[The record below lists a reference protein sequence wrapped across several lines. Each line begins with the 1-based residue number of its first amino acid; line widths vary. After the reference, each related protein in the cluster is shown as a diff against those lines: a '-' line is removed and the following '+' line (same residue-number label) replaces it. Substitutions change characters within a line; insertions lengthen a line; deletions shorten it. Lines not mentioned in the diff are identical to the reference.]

1 MSYDNPTDPSSANLP
16 AELDIPVL
24 AIRNTVIFP
33 VLAFPI
39 NVGRTKSVRA
49 IEKALAPYRTEVVDL
64 PDGARAIEVHELPYG
79 VTATDLLE
87 EIEAQVRGGRLAFVQ
102 SLREGDG
109 AVHVVIEL
117 TSDAVVERA
126 LEDLQKH
133 TSLAKEKYLGIFSQ
147 RDPKTEDPDPSDL
160 HQVGTIVKIL
170 KMVKVP
176 GNKLNVIIQGLARAK
191 VQDWGSDESYL
202 RAKLETFQPETP
214 SRDAEELMDS
224 LRELAQKVIDLSPQI
239 PAEANFLVRSINEP
253 GVLADIVASNLN
265 IPPDEKQELLETFPT
280 HDRMQKVIALLNKE
294 IQVLELSN
302 KIQTEVKGEM
312 DKAQREYFL
321 REQLKAIQK
330 ELGEVDERQEEFEEL
345 KRGIKRAKMPKE
357 VEEVA
362 FKELKRMARMSPGAA
377 EYTVSRTYIDWLTD
391 LPWAISSKDRLD
403 VNEAER
409 ILDSDHFGLEKVKQR
424 ILEFLAVRKLK
435 QDMKGPIL
443 CLVGPPGVG
452 KTSLAKSVARALG
465 RKMHRIALGGVRDEA
480 EIRGHRRT
488 YIGSMPGKVIK
499 GLKKSG
505 TNNPVFV
512 LDEIDKLGAD
522 YRGDPSSA
530 LLEVLDPE
538 QNDTFQDH
546 YLDVTFDLSKV
557 LFIATANVPDTI
569 PGPLRDR
576 MEIIRIAGYTHN
588 EKQQIAR
595 RYLWP
600 ECLEDHGLTD
610 DMVTLPDAT
619 LDKVIEAYTREA
631 GVRSLK
637 RELAA
642 VCRWSAREIASEK
655 RERGFEITSELLEE
669 IRGPIHFFKE
679 VADRTAVAGVATGL
693 AWTAVGGEILFIEA
707 TKMKGKGGLTLTGS
721 LGDVMKESVSVARSY
736 IRAAGDELGVD
747 VDDFDSLDL
756 HVHVPS
762 GAIPKD
768 GPSAGVTM
776 ITAITSLMTGL
787 KVDPT
792 LAMTGEITLRGAVLP
807 VGGVKEKVLAAHR
820 AGIRTV
826 LLPERCKKDL
836 VEVPDEIQQDME
848 FKFMSRMEDVL
859 NEALG
864 KENLAEARKKL
875 ALKKQKKAVEAN
887 SAAAQA

>member
-1 MSYDNPTDPSSANLP
+1 MAFDTPSNPSSGDSANLP
-16 AELDIPVL
+16 DVLDVPVL

-39 NVGRTKSVRA
+39 NVGRPKSVEA
-49 IEKALAPYRTEVVDL
+49 VEEALATEDKL
-64 PDGARAIEVHELPYG
+64 
-79 VTATDLLE
+79 
-87 EIEAQVRGGRLAFVQ
+87 
-102 SLREGDG
+102 
-109 AVHVVIEL
+109 
-117 TSDAVVERA
+117 
-126 LEDLQKH
+126 
-133 TSLAKEKYLGIFSQ
+133 LGILAQ
-147 RDPKTEDPDPSDL
+147 RDPKTEDPGDDDL
-160 HQVGTIVKIL
+160 YEVGTVVKIL

-176 GNKLNVIIQGLARAK
+176 GNKLNVIIQGLARVK
-191 VQDWGSDESYL
+191 VDQWTARDGHLRARMRTYKPDES
-202 RAKLETFQPETP
+202 
-214 SRDAEELMDS
+214 ELGDVSDLMGT
-224 LRELAQKVIDLSPQI
+224 LRELAQKIIDLSPQI
-239 PAEANFLVRSINEP
+239 PAEASFLVRSIDEP

-265 IPPDEKQELLETFPT
+265 IPSEEKQELLETFDT
-280 HDRMQKVIALLNKE
+280 RERMEKVIAVLNKE
-294 IQVLELSN
+294 LQVLELSN

-345 KRGIKRAKMPKE
+345 KRNIKKAKMPKE
-357 VEEVA
+357 VEKVA
-362 FKELKRMARMSPGAA
+362 FKELKRMSRMSPGAA
-377 EYTVSRTYIDWLTD
+377 EYTVARTYLDWLCE
-391 LPWAISSKDRLD
+391 LPWSITSTDRLD
-403 VNEAER
+403 VNEAET
-409 ILDSDHFGLEKVKQR
+409 ILDEDHYGLEKVKQR

-465 RKMHRIALGGVRDEA
+465 RKMVRISLGGVRDEA

-488 YIGSMPGKVIK
+488 YIGSMPGKVVKGIK
-499 GLKKSG
+499 KAG

-512 LDEIDKLGAD
+512 LDEIDKLGSD

-557 LFIATANVPDTI
+557 LFIATANIPDTI

-576 MEIIRIAGYTHN
+576 MEIIRVAGYTHQ
-588 EKQQIAR
+588 EKVQIAR
-595 RYLWP
+595 NYLIP
-600 ECLEDHGLTD
+600 EVLEEHGLTD
-610 DMVTLPDAT
+610 EMMTITDEA
-619 LDKVIEAYTREA
+619 LDKIIESYTREA

-642 VCRWSAREIASEK
+642 QARWVAKEVASEH
-655 RERGFEITSELLEE
+655 REPPVDVDPPLVEE

-679 VADRTAVAGVATGL
+679 VAERTSVPGVATGL
-693 AWTAVGGEILFIEA
+693 AWTAVGGDILFIEA
-707 TKMKGKGGLTLTGS
+707 TKMKGKGNLTLTGS

-736 IRAAGDELGVD
+736 VRSMALELGIHEETFEKV
-747 VDDFDSLDL
+747 DL

-776 ITAITSLMTGL
+776 ITAVTSLLTGL
-787 KVDPT
+787 MVDPT
-792 LAMTGEITLRGAVLP
+792 VAMTGEITLRGAVLP
-807 VGGVKEKVLAAHR
+807 VGGIKEKVLAAHR
-820 AGIRTV
+820 AGIRKV
-826 LLPERCKKDL
+826 LLPEKNKKDL
-836 VEVPDEIQQDME
+836 VEVPDEVKNDLE
-848 FKFMSRMEDVL
+848 FVFVGRMEEVL
-859 NEALG
+859 HETLGEDALTRL
-864 KENLAEARKKL
+864 KEELEVARQAE
-875 ALKKQKKAVEAN
+875 Q
-887 SAAAQA
+887 SAQASGGEAHA

>member
-1 MSYDNPTDPSSANLP
+1 MAFDNPTDPSSTDLP
-16 AELDIPVL
+16 DSLEVPVL

-39 NVGRTKSVRA
+39 NVGRPQSVRA
-49 IEKALAPYRTEVVDL
+49 VEKALESP
-64 PDGARAIEVHELPYG
+64 
-79 VTATDLLE
+79 
-87 EIEAQVRGGRLAFVQ
+87 
-102 SLREGDG
+102 
-109 AVHVVIEL
+109 
-117 TSDAVVERA
+117 
-126 LEDLQKH
+126 
-133 TSLAKEKYLGIFSQ
+133 EKLLGIVAQ
-147 RDPKTEDPDPSDL
+147 RDPKTENPDHDDL
-160 HQVGTIVKIL
+160 YQVGTVVKIL

-176 GNKLNVIIQGLARAK
+176 GNKLNVIIQGLSRAK
-191 VQDWGSDESYL
+191 VDSWVSEEDYL
-202 RAKLETFQPETP
+202 RAQLSPKPQ
-214 SRDAEELMDS
+214 EEATEEARGLMS
-224 LRELAQKVIDLSPQI
+224 TLRELAQKIIDLSPQI
-239 PAEANFLVRSINEP
+239 PAEASFLVRSIDEP

-265 IPPDEKQELLETFPT
+265 VPPEEKQELLQTFST
-280 HDRMQKVIALLNKE
+280 RERMEKVIALLNKE

-330 ELGEVDERQEEFEEL
+330 ELGEFDERQEEFEEL
-345 KRGIKRAKMPKE
+345 KRAIKRARMPAD
-357 VEEVA
+357 VEKIAV
-362 FKELKRMARMSPGAA
+362 KELKRMARMSPGAA
-377 EYTVSRTYIDWLTD
+377 EYTVARTYLDWLTE
-391 LPWAISSKDRLD
+391 LPWAVASEDRLD
-403 VNEAER
+403 VNEAEE
-409 ILDSDHFGLEKVKQR
+409 ILDADHYGLEKVKTR
-424 ILEFLAVRKLK
+424 MLEFLSVLKLK
-435 QDMKGPIL
+435 KDLKGPIL

-452 KTSLAKSVARALG
+452 KTSLAKSVARALN
-465 RKMHRIALGGVRDEA
+465 RQLVRIALGGVRDEA
-480 EIRGHRRT
+480 EIRGHRKT

-505 TNNPVFV
+505 THNPVFV

-576 MEIIRIAGYTHN
+576 MEIIRISGYTHL
-588 EKQQIAR
+588 EKVQIAK

-600 ECLEDHGLTD
+600 QCLTDHGLTED
-610 DMVTLPDAT
+610 HVSLTDAG
-619 LDKVIEAYTREA
+619 LDKVIENYTREA

-642 VCRWSAREIASEK
+642 VCRWVAKKVASDQAD
-655 RERGFEITSELLEE
+655 GQISVDAELVEE
-669 IRGPIHFFKE
+669 IRGPIHYWKDIAE
-679 VADRTAVAGVATGL
+679 RTAVPGVATGL

-707 TKMKGKGGLTLTGS
+707 TRMRGKGGMTLTGS

-736 IRAAGDELGVD
+736 LRSMSDQFGIDE
-747 VDDFDSLDL
+747 DDFDKLDL

-776 ITAITSLMTGL
+776 ITALTSLLTGL
-787 KVDPT
+787 TVDPT
-792 LAMTGEITLRGAVLP
+792 VAMTGEITLRGAVLP

-820 AGIRTV
+820 AGIRKV
-826 LLPERCKKDL
+826 LLPHKCRKDL
-836 VEVPDEIQQDME
+836 IEVPDEIRQDLE
-848 FKFMSRMEDVL
+848 FEFVSRMEEVVEL
-859 NEALG
+859 ALG
-864 KENLAEARKKL
+864 KNELAKARADLALRKQQRAAEASL
-875 ALKKQKKAVEAN
+875 PTA
-887 SAAAQA
+887 SA

>member
-1 MSYDNPTDPSSANLP
+1 MSFDNPTDPASANLP
-16 AELDIPVL
+16 PTLEIPVL

-49 IEKALAPYRTEVVDL
+49 VEEALA
-64 PDGARAIEVHELPYG
+64 
-79 VTATDLLE
+79 TD
-87 EIEAQVRGGRLAFVQ
+87 
-102 SLREGDG
+102 
-109 AVHVVIEL
+109 
-117 TSDAVVERA
+117 
-126 LEDLQKH
+126 
-133 TSLAKEKYLGIFSQ
+133 EKYLGIFAQ
-147 RDPKTEDPDPSDL
+147 RDPKTEDPEASDL
-160 HQVGTIVKIL
+160 YQVGTVVKIL

-176 GNKLNVIIQGLARAK
+176 TNKLNVIIQGLARARIREWK
-191 VQDWGSDESYL
+191 DDGQYL
-202 RAKLETFQPETP
+202 CAELETYKPEPTT
-214 SRDAEELMDS
+214 REAEALMDT
-224 LRELAQKVIDLSPQI
+224 LRELAQKIIDLSPQI
-239 PAEANFLVRSINEP
+239 PAEASFLVRSIDEP

-265 IPPDEKQELLETFPT
+265 IQPDEKQELLETFPT
-280 HDRMQKVIALLNKE
+280 HERMQKVIALLNKE

-345 KRGIKRAKMPKE
+345 KRAIKRAKMPKD
-357 VEEVA
+357 VEEIA
-362 FKELKRMARMSPGAA
+362 FKELKRMGRMSPGAA
-377 EYTVSRTYIDWLTD
+377 EYTVSRTYIDWLCE
-391 LPWAISSKDRLD
+391 LPWSVSSKDRLD

-409 ILDSDHFGLEKVKQR
+409 ILEEDHYGLEKVKQR

-465 RKMHRIALGGVRDEA
+465 RKMVRIALGGVRDEA
-480 EIRGHRRT
+480 EVRGHRRT

-499 GLKKSG
+499 GMKKAG

-538 QNDTFQDH
+538 QNDTFMDH
-546 YLDVTFDLSKV
+546 YLDVSFDLSKV
-557 LFIATANVPDTI
+557 LFIATANIPDTI

-576 MEIIRIAGYTHN
+576 MEIIRIAGYTHH
-588 EKQQIAR
+588 EKVQIAR
-595 RYLWP
+595 RYLWV

-610 DMVTLPDAT
+610 EMVTLQDDA
-619 LDKVIEAYTREA
+619 LDKVIESYTLEA
-631 GVRSLK
+631 GVRGLK

-642 VCRWSAREIASEK
+642 VCRWCAREIASGK
-655 RERGFEITSELLEE
+655 RQPGFPITPELLED
-669 IRGPIHFFKE
+669 IRGPIHYWKE
-679 VADRTAVAGVATGL
+679 VAERTAVPGVATGL
-693 AWTAVGGEILFIEA
+693 AWTQTGGEILFIEA
-707 TKMKGKGGLTLTGS
+707 TKMKGKGTMTLTGS
-721 LGDVMKESVSVARSY
+721 LGDVMKESVSVARSF
-736 IRAAGDELGVD
+736 IRSMGDEIGVD
-747 VDDFDSLDL
+747 EADFESLDL

-776 ITAITSLMTGL
+776 ITAITSLLTGL
-787 KVDPT
+787 RVDPT
-792 LAMTGEITLRGAVLP
+792 VAMTGEITLRGAVLP
-807 VGGVKEKVLAAHR
+807 VGGIKEKVLAAHR
-820 AGIRTV
+820 AGIKTV
-826 LLPERCKKDL
+826 ILPDKNRKDL
-836 VEVPDEIQQDME
+836 MEVPEEIQRDLE
-848 FKFMSRMEDVL
+848 FMFVARMEEVL
-859 NEALG
+859 Q
-864 KENLAEARKKL
+864 LAFGADNVAEVRRKL
-875 ALKKQKKAVEAN
+875 AAKRQGDGKDTKVAEPPAP
-887 SAAAQA
+887 QA

>member
-1 MSYDNPTDPSSANLP
+1 MAFDDPSDSDSADLP
-16 AELDIPVL
+16 STMRIPVL

-39 NVGRTKSVRA
+39 NVGREKSV
-49 IEKALAPYRTEVVDL
+49 KAVEQAL
-64 PDGARAIEVHELPYG
+64 G
-79 VTATDLLE
+79 TD
-87 EIEAQVRGGRLAFVQ
+87 
-102 SLREGDG
+102 
-109 AVHVVIEL
+109 
-117 TSDAVVERA
+117 
-126 LEDLQKH
+126 
-133 TSLAKEKYLGIFSQ
+133 EKYLGIFAQ
-147 RDPKTEDPDPSDL
+147 RDPKTEDPTPDDL
-160 HQVGTIVKIL
+160 FPVGTVVKIL

-176 GNKLNVIIQGLARAK
+176 GNKLNVIIQGLSRARVK
-191 VQDWGSDESYL
+191 DWDADNGFLE
-202 RAKLETFQPETP
+202 AELETFPVQEAPPE
-214 SRDAEELMDS
+214 AEALMS
-224 LRELAQKVIDLSPQI
+224 PLRELSQKIIDLSPQI
-239 PAEANFLVRSINEP
+239 PAEANFLVRSIDEP

-265 IPPDEKQELLETFPT
+265 IPPEEKQELLETC
-280 HDRMQKVIALLNKE
+280 DVKERMEKVIALLNKE

-345 KRGIKRAKMPKE
+345 RRNISRARMPQE

-377 EYTVSRTYIDWLTD
+377 EYTVSRTYLDWLCE
-391 LPWAISSKDRLD
+391 LPWSITSEDRLD

-409 ILDSDHFGLEKVKQR
+409 ILDEDHYGLDKVKQR

-435 QDMKGPIL
+435 ADMKGPIL
-443 CLVGPPGVG
+443 CMVGPPGVG

-465 RKMHRIALGGVRDEA
+465 RKMVRISLGGVRDEA
-480 EIRGHRRT
+480 EIRGHRKT

-499 GLKKSG
+499 GLKKAG

-576 MEIIRIAGYTHN
+576 MEMLRVAGYTMQ
-588 EKQQIAR
+588 EKVQIAN

-600 ECLEDHGLTD
+600 EVLEDHGLTEE
-610 DMVTLPDAT
+610 MVTLQPEA
-619 LDKVIEAYTREA
+619 LNKIIESYTREA

-642 VCRWSAREIASEK
+642 VCRWCAREIASEK
-655 RERGFEITSELLEE
+655 RETIEVDPEMVEE

-679 VADRTAVAGVATGL
+679 VAERTSVPGVATGL

-707 TKMKGKGGLTLTGS
+707 TRMKGKGGLTLTGS

-736 IRAAGDELGVD
+736 IKAAGDDLGID
-747 VDDFDSLDL
+747 VDEFSNIDL
-756 HVHVPS
+756 HVHVPH

-776 ITAITSLMTGL
+776 ITAITSLLTGI

-792 LAMTGEITLRGAVLP
+792 IAMTGEITLRGAVLP

-820 AGIRTV
+820 AGIKTV
-826 LLPERCKKDL
+826 LLPEKCRKDL
-836 VEVPDEIQQDME
+836 TEVPDEIQNDLE
-848 FKFMSRMEDVL
+848 FHFVGRMEEVL
-859 NEALG
+859 DLTLG
-864 KENLAEARKKL
+864 ADNLAEARKAL
-875 ALKKQKKAVEAN
+875 ALKRQKD
-887 SAAAQA
+887 AATKPPEPAQA

>member
-1 MSYDNPTDPSSANLP
+1 MSFENPTDPSSANLP
-16 AELDIPVL
+16 SNLEIPVL

-39 NVGRTKSVRA
+39 NVGRPKSVKA
-49 IEKALAPYRTEVVDL
+49 VEEALATE
-64 PDGARAIEVHELPYG
+64 
-79 VTATDLLE
+79 
-87 EIEAQVRGGRLAFVQ
+87 
-102 SLREGDG
+102 
-109 AVHVVIEL
+109 
-117 TSDAVVERA
+117 
-126 LEDLQKH
+126 
-133 TSLAKEKYLGIFSQ
+133 EKFLGIFAQ
-147 RDPKTEDPDPSDL
+147 RDPKTEHPDPSDL
-160 HQVGTIVKIL
+160 YQVGTVVKIL

-176 GNKLNVIIQGLARAK
+176 GNKLNVIIQGLARARVK
-191 VQDWGSDESYL
+191 DWTETETYL
-202 RAKLETFQPETP
+202 RADIESFKP
-214 SRDAEELMDS
+214 DAPTREAENLMS
-224 LRELAQKVIDLSPQI
+224 TLRELAQKIIDLSPQI
-239 PAEANFLVRSINEP
+239 PAEASFLVRSIDEP

-265 IPPDEKQELLETFPT
+265 IPPDEKQELLETFDI
-280 HDRMQKVIALLNKE
+280 HERMEKVIALLNKE

-330 ELGEVDERQEEFEEL
+330 ELGEVDERHEEFEEI
-345 KRGIKRAKMPKE
+345 KRSIKRAKMPRE

-362 FKELKRMARMSPGAA
+362 FKELKRMSRMSPGAA
-377 EYTVSRTYIDWLTD
+377 EYTVSRTYIDWLAE
-391 LPWAISSKDRLD
+391 LPWSISSKDRLD

-409 ILDSDHFGLEKVKQR
+409 ILDEDHYGLEKVKKR

-435 QDMKGPIL
+435 ADMKGPIL

-465 RKMHRIALGGVRDEA
+465 RKMHRISLGGVRDEA
-480 EIRGHRRT
+480 EVRGHRRT
-488 YIGSMPGKVIK
+488 YIGSMPGKIIK
-499 GLKKSG
+499 GLKKAG

-538 QNDTFQDH
+538 QNDSFQDH

-557 LFIATANVPDTI
+557 LFIATANIPDTI
-569 PGPLRDR
+569 PGPLLDR
-576 MEIIRIAGYTHN
+576 MEVIRIAGYTML
-588 EKQQIAR
+588 EKKNIAT

-600 ECLEDHGLTD
+600 QCLEDHGLTD
-610 DMVTLPDAT
+610 DMITIEEEALN
-619 LDKVIEAYTREA
+619 KVIEGYTREA
-631 GVRSLK
+631 GVRNLK

-642 VCRWSAREIASEK
+642 ICRWSAREIASAK
-655 RERGFEITSELLEE
+655 REAPIKVTGELVEE

-679 VADRTAVAGVATGL
+679 VAERTSTPGVATGL
-693 AWTAVGGEILFIEA
+693 AWTSVGGEILFIEA
-707 TKMKGKGGLTLTGS
+707 TKMKGKGNLTLTGS

-736 IRAAGDELGVD
+736 IKATASELGID
-747 VDDFDSLDL
+747 QLDFERLDL

-776 ITAITSLMTGL
+776 ITAITSLLTGI
-787 KVDPT
+787 KVDPAV
-792 LAMTGEITLRGAVLP
+792 AMTGEITLRGAVLP

-820 AGIRTV
+820 AGIKTV
-826 LLPERCKKDL
+826 LLPEKCRKDL
-836 VEVPDEIQQDME
+836 IEVPDEIQQDLE

-859 NEALG
+859 NATLG
-864 KENLAEARKKL
+864 KKNLDKVRKNLATTVAAR
-875 ALKKQKKAVEAN
+875 AAEEAN
-887 SAAAQA
+887 KKGETKAQA

>member
-1 MSYDNPTDPSSANLP
+1 MAFDNPAGSDSANLP
-16 AELDIPVL
+16 EVLDVPVL

-39 NVGRTKSVRA
+39 NVGRPKSVRA
-49 IEKALAPYRTEVVDL
+49 
-64 PDGARAIEVHELPYG
+64 
-79 VTATDLLE
+79 
-87 EIEAQVRGGRLAFVQ
+87 
-102 SLREGDG
+102 
-109 AVHVVIEL
+109 
-117 TSDAVVERA
+117 VERA
-126 LEDLQKH
+126 LATEDKL
-133 TSLAKEKYLGIFSQ
+133 LGILAQ
-147 RDPKTEDPDPSDL
+147 RDPKTEDPGEDDL
-160 HQVGTIVKIL
+160 YEVGTVVKIL

-176 GNKLNVIIQGLARAK
+176 GNKLSVIIQGLARVK
-191 VQDWGSDESYL
+191 VDKWEEDSGHLKARL
-202 RAKLETFQPETP
+202 RTYQPDDT
-214 SRDAEELMDS
+214 SAEDVGELMRN
-224 LRELAQKVIDLSPQI
+224 LRELAQKIIDLSPQI
-239 PAEANFLVRSINEP
+239 PAEASFLVRSIDEP

-265 IPPDEKQELLETFPT
+265 IPSEEKQELLETFET
-280 HDRMQKVIALLNKE
+280 RERMEKVIAVLNKE
-294 IQVLELSN
+294 LQVLELSN

-345 KRGIKRAKMPKE
+345 KRNIKKAKMPRE
-357 VEEVA
+357 VEKVA
-362 FKELKRMARMSPGAA
+362 FKELKRMSRMSPGAA
-377 EYTVSRTYIDWLTD
+377 EYTVSRTYIDWLTE
-391 LPWAISSKDRLD
+391 LPWSITSDDRLD
-403 VNEAER
+403 VNEAEK
-409 ILDSDHFGLEKVKQR
+409 ILDSDHYGLTKVKQR

-435 QDMKGPIL
+435 SDMKGPIL

-452 KTSLAKSVARALG
+452 KTSLAKSVAKALG
-465 RKMHRIALGGVRDEA
+465 RKMVRISLGGVRDEA
-480 EIRGHRRT
+480 EIRGHRKT

-499 GLKKSG
+499 GIKKAG

-512 LDEIDKLGAD
+512 LDEIDKLGSD

-576 MEIIRIAGYTHN
+576 MEIIRVAGYTHE
-588 EKQQIAR
+588 EKRQIAKN
-595 RYLWP
+595 YLIP
-600 ECLEDHGLTD
+600 EVLEEHGLTD
-610 DMVTLPDAT
+610 EMMQITPPA
-619 LDKVIEAYTREA
+619 LDKIIESYTREA

-642 VCRWSAREIASEK
+642 QARWVAKEIASENRK
-655 RERGFEITSELLEE
+655 PPIIVDEELVEE

-679 VADRTAVAGVATGL
+679 VAERTSVPGVATGL
-693 AWTAVGGEILFIEA
+693 AWTAVGGDILFIEA

-736 IRAAGDELGVD
+736 IRSMAGELGIGEEA
-747 VDDFDSLDL
+747 FEKLDL

-776 ITAITSLMTGL
+776 ITAMTSLLTGL

-792 LAMTGEITLRGAVLP
+792 VAMTGEITLRGAVLP

-820 AGIRTV
+820 AGIKKV
-826 LLPERCKKDL
+826 LLPEKNKKDL
-836 VEVPDEIQQDME
+836 TEVPDEIKQELE
-848 FKFMSRMEDVL
+848 FVFCNRMEQVL
-859 NEALG
+859 NETLG
-864 KENLAEARKKL
+864 EDNLAKVKADLELAKQASTNAEASGG
-875 ALKKQKKAVEAN
+875 E
-887 SAAAQA
+887 AQA